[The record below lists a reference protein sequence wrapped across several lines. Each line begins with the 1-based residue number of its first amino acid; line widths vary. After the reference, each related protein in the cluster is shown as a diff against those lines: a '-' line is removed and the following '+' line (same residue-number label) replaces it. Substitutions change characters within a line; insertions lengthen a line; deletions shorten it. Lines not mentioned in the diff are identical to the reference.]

1 MVAWGEKEAE
11 AAEGRLLE
19 GGREWQRP
27 EESRARGSCSVFF
40 FFLSLLTPPFSKK
53 KSNPLSRPSLLSE
66 N

>member
-19 GGREWQRP
+19 GGSGRGLRKAGP
-27 EESRARGSCSVFF
+27 EALAL
-40 FFLSLLTPPFSKK
+40 FFLPLSSHTPFQQK
-53 KSNPLSRPSLLSE
+53 KSIPLSRPSLLSE